1 MITIKHNSQCCGCG
15 ACADLC
21 PDKCISMIADRE
33 GFLYAKVDAT
43 KCLECGMCERVCPMT
58 DSADNKSQASKA
70 YAAWSKS
77 DDIHTT
83 STSGGAA
90 YEMGRL
96 TLNKGGVVYGCSGVD
111 PYHVR
116 HVRIDNITDLSATQ
130 GSKYV
135 QSSTVGIFR
144 QLRKDVA
151 TGRPVLFVGTP
162 CQAAAVRNLF
172 GKRTPENL
180 LIVDII
186 CHGVPSQKMLN
197 RQLDTIARKKHL
209 TSIKSI
215 SFRQSDNPDNCLV
228 ITGLQRN
235 ELVKVEQPAIK
246 NPYYKSFL
254 YGLNFRESCYK
265 CPGAN
270 SKRAGDITIG
280 DFWGFKVADT
290 LQFRQEKGLSLIL
303 PNTLKGQRLFEEIS
317 TVMSVV
323 ERPLTEAIEGNPH
336 LNRPVEMSWRVNAF
350 RLLNIFMPDSI
361 TSKAVFIDKK
371 FRLRK

>member
-1 MITIKHNSQCCGCG
+1 
-15 ACADLC
+15 
-21 PDKCISMIADRE
+21 MIADRE

-43 KCLECGMCERVCPMT
+43 KCIKCGMCERVCPMI

-180 LIVDII
+180 LIADII

-209 TSIKSI
+209 TSIESI

-228 ITGLQRN
+228 ITGFQRN

-254 YGLNFRESCYK
+254 YGLNYRESCYQCK
-265 CPGAN
+265 YATG
-270 SKRAGDITIG
+270 SRVGDITIG
-280 DFWGFKVADT
+280 DFWGFKSAED
-290 LQFRQEKGLSLIL
+290 LPFRQQKGLSLIL
-303 PNTLKGQRLFEEIS
+303 PNTPKGLMMFDEIINE
-317 TVMSVV
+317 MSVL
-323 ERPLTEAIEGNPH
+323 ERSFKEAVDGNTQ
-336 LNRPVEMSWRVNAF
+336 LRYPVKKSWRVKIF
-350 RLLNIFMPDSI
+350 RLLSIFMPESI
-361 TSKAVFIDKK
+361 TSKAVFIDYK
-371 FRLRK
+371 LRIRK